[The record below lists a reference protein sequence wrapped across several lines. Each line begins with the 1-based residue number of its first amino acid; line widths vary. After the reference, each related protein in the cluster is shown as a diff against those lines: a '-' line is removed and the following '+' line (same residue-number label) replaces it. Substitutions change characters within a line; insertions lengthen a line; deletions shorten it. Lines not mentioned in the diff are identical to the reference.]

1 MCVKNLPNLASIVSR
16 KKIVVRFDEIFL
28 TQNGTGN
35 KKKNEFW
42 RKKNIEIGYFPNT
55 SLLEKYTQLQ
65 HAKHVLCMLLQAG
78 KWYNYYLFFWC
89 SHFWHACHEFLRKYL
104 CTTSFVCDIFLHYL
118 YAQSDH
124 IIILLQ
130 AKKISLKLYNQKMK
144 NIKEKINPWSFL
156 ARIFKKFF
164 TALLL

>member
-1 MCVKNLPNLASIVSR
+1 MCVKNLPNLASIVWR

-28 TQNGTGN
+28 PQNGTGN
-35 KKKNEFW
+35 KKKW
-42 RKKNIEIGYFPNT
+42 ILTKKNIEIGYYPNT
-55 SLLEKYTQLQ
+55 SLLEKNTTQLQ

-89 SHFWHACHEFLRKYL
+89 SHFWHACHEFLRIYL
-104 CTTSFVCDIFLHYL
+104 CTTSFVCDIFFLHYL

-130 AKKISLKLYNQKMK
+130 AKKSL
-144 NIKEKINPWSFL
+144 
-156 ARIFKKFF
+156 
-164 TALLL
+164 